1 MDTGTALSPT
11 RYASIHPA
19 APKKSSGPQP
29 VFLGGTAVGAIAG
42 DESTNKL
49 HSILLQLAKGQDEL
63 AAAEAAATPYWATC
77 PPTVVGHRTAA
88 TLLRAEADRL
98 ATAS

>member
-1 MDTGTALSPT
+1 VEIPAERFT
-11 RYASIHPA
+11 RTRAPGIHA
-19 APKKSSGPQP
+19 
-29 VFLGGTAVGAIAG
+29 GGTGSEAAKTMQT
-42 DESTNKL
+42 DEMTRKL
-49 HSILLQLAKGQDEL
+49 YSILLQLAKGQDKL
-63 AAAEAAATPYWATC
+63 AATEAAATPYWATC

>member
-1 MDTGTALSPT
+1 MQT
-11 RYASIHPA
+11 
-19 APKKSSGPQP
+19 
-29 VFLGGTAVGAIAG
+29 
-42 DESTNKL
+42 DETTTKL
-49 HSILLQLAKGQDEL
+49 YSILIQLAKRQDEL
-63 AAAEAAATPYWATC
+63 AATEAAATPYWATS

>member
-1 MDTGTALSPT
+1 VQTDDTTKQL
-11 RYASIHPA
+11 Y
-19 APKKSSGPQP
+19 
-29 VFLGGTAVGAIAG
+29 
-42 DESTNKL
+42 
-49 HSILLQLAKGQDEL
+49 SILLQLAKGQDEL
-63 AAAEAAATPYWATC
+63 AATEAAATPYWASC